1 MLKTISKAGTILL
14 LLCFTMLF
22 CTPVSSQLMQFN
34 APLSQLYQ
42 NGLKSLR
49 QGDSLAAYQTIQS
62 AYSFEPNDV
71 DIAFHYHLLSVALDK
86 PNATQIA
93 ENWMTKHSNKIYHS
107 RLNFELAKY
116 FFRKQ
121 AVDPAINA
129 YKKISID
136 DLENKELA
144 LMQFQLGYLY
154 FKKGDWDAS
163 TSYLLSIRQVL
174 TSPYYTDANYYAGFV
189 ALQKKDFQL
198 ALSCFKI
205 AEQSKAYKT
214 LTPFYISQLYYFLG
228 DIDAALK
235 NTEQALQLK
244 GQFYTDQL
252 AQLMGHLLFE
262 QKQYE
267 KALPYLANFVKSQIQ
282 VEAQD
287 LYQLS
292 FCYFQSQQWNEAIE
306 GFKKLAN
313 VEDSLGQNSMY
324 LLATS
329 YLKVNNKIGAKN
341 AFLLCATKSQNL
353 AQKEIALFNYAKL
366 SIELKE
372 YSNAIQSI
380 EKFNQ
385 IYPNSSYNNE
395 AKSLYVTSLTYSNDF
410 NKAYDAYQKMDT
422 LNEALFKLYPNILYG
437 KAALSINDGQNE
449 KAYELFSQVK
459 NLPYNKNILAQTYF
473 WIGELSYKMGR
484 INDAIE
490 HLELYLLDPIEIGEI
505 TKKHANYTLGYCYLK
520 NNNYTKALQL
530 FTIAADFN
538 PYIES
543 SPYQKDAL
551 VRLSDCQ
558 FMTKQYKQA
567 LKSYQKIIDLG
578 WKFEDYANLQ
588 KAIIYGALGLNKE
601 KLKILNNYEFDFSQS
616 IYLSDARMELADTY
630 TSKEQFKEAISPLSK
645 ILTDTKATEFYP
657 MAYYKLGIVYFN
669 LNQNQDALQNFKSL
683 FSAYPNAEES
693 DNALEYIRNI
703 YIEEQQPEAY
713 VQFMNNFGKPLS
725 FNEQDSLIYRA
736 AIIQYEDNKLSNSV
750 TGFKKYLSL
759 YPEGKYQLNALN
771 YIAEMAYSLQQYDS
785 AAVYFGRIATK
796 APNQF
801 AERAAII
808 AARLHY
814 FNLKDYVGAE
824 QYFKIVLQYATQQ
837 EQKNEAIKG
846 LLRCQ
851 YKAENWLEASRT
863 AVLILSERNSA
874 SDDILM
880 ANMALYHQTILQ
892 KDTSNALQI
901 LNTVLKSNSS
911 LYTAEAH
918 YLTALIYFN
927 QQKFN
932 LAEKTAFDVIKK
944 QASYEFWVTKTYILL
959 GDIYLAQNDSFNA
972 IATYKSIAENA
983 TIPSL
988 QQIASDKL
996 KAINETI
1003 KAQ

>member
-1 MLKTISKAGTILL
+1 MLKTNQKASTTTL
-14 LLCFTMLF
+14 LLCFLLLF
-22 CTPVSSQLMQFN
+22 NSSVSSQVMKFD

-42 NGLKSLR
+42 NGLKSLQ
-49 QGDSLAAYQTIQS
+49 QGDSLIAYQTIQS
-62 AYSFEPNDV
+62 AHFFEPNDV
-71 DIAFHYHLLSVALDK
+71 DIAFHYHLLSVALEK
-86 PNATQIA
+86 EFAIKNA
-93 ENWMTKHSNKIYHS
+93 ENWLATSKNKIYHS

-116 FFRKQ
+116 YFRKQ
-121 AVDPAINA
+121 NVDPAILA
-129 YKKISID
+129 YQKISID
-136 DLENKELA
+136 DLENNELA

-154 FKKGDWDAS
+154 FKKGDWEQS
-163 TSYLLSIRQVL
+163 TNYLYSIRQIQS
-174 TSPYYTDANYYAGFV
+174 SPFYRDANYYAGFV
-189 ALQKKDFQL
+189 ALQKKDFKL

-205 AEQSKAYKT
+205 AEQSQAYKT

-235 NTEQALQLK
+235 NTEQALLLK
-244 GQFYTDQL
+244 GQYYTSQL
-252 AQLMGHLLFE
+252 SQLMGHLLFE

-267 KALPYLANFVKSQIQ
+267 KALPYLATYVASQKQ
-282 VEAQD
+282 VEPQD

-292 FCYFQSQQWNEAIE
+292 FCYFQSQQWNDAIQ
-306 GFKKLAN
+306 GFKQLAN

-329 YLKVNNKIGAKN
+329 YLKINDKIGAKN

-372 YSNAIQSI
+372 YSVAIQSI

-385 IYPNSSYNNE
+385 LYPNSDYINE
-395 AKSLYVTSLTYSNDF
+395 AKGLYVTSLAYSSDF

-422 LNEALFKLYPNILYG
+422 LNETLLKLYPNILYG
-437 KAALSINDGQNE
+437 KAALLINDGLNE
-449 KAYELFSQVK
+449 KAYELFNQVQ
-459 NLPYNKNILAQTYF
+459 NLPYNNKVLVQTHF

-484 INDAIE
+484 IEDAID
-490 HLELYLLDPIEIGEI
+490 HLEKYLVDPIEMGEI
-505 TKKHANYTLGYCYLK
+505 SKKHANYTLGYCYLK
-520 NNNYTKALQL
+520 NNNYSKALQL

-538 PYIES
+538 PYAES

-551 VRLSDCQ
+551 VRLADCQ

-578 WKFEDYANLQ
+578 WNFEDYAFLQ

-601 KLKILNNYEFDFSQS
+601 KLKILNSYDNDFGQS

-630 TSKEQFKEAISPLSK
+630 TSKEQFQEAIAPLSK
-645 ILTDTKATEFYP
+645 ILLDNKATEFYP
-657 MAYYKLGIVYFN
+657 VAYYKLGIVYFN
-669 LNQNQDALQNFKSL
+669 LNKNQEALQNFKSL
-683 FSAYPNAEES
+683 YSAYPNAEES
-693 DNALEYIRNI
+693 NNAIEYIRNI
-703 YIEEQQPEAY
+703 FVEEQQPEAY
-713 VQFMNNFGKPLS
+713 VQFMNDFGKPLS
-725 FNEQDSLIYRA
+725 YNEQDSLIYRA
-736 AIIQYEDNKLSNSV
+736 AIIQYEDKKYTNSAI
-750 TGFKKYLSL
+750 GFKKYLSL
-759 YPEGKYQLNALN
+759 YPEGKYQLDAMN
-771 YIAEMAYSLQQYDS
+771 YLAEMAYSMDQYDS
-785 AAVYFGRIATK
+785 AAIYFGKIANK
-796 APNQF
+796 APNKF
-801 AERAAII
+801 AERAAIV

-814 FNLKDYVGAE
+814 FNLKDYVAAE

-851 YKAENWLEASRT
+851 YKAENWAEAATT
-863 AVLILSERNSA
+863 AELILAEKNSA

-880 ANMALYHQTILQ
+880 ANMAKYHQTILQ
-892 KDTSNALQI
+892 QDTSNALQI

-911 LYTAEAH
+911 VFTAEAH

-927 QQKFN
+927 QKKYN

-959 GDIYLAQNDSFNA
+959 GDIYLAQNDTFNA

-983 TIPSL
+983 TIPAL

-996 KAINETI
+996 KAISENI